1 MLARSVRATGE
12 FLAVCINGLIAVIL
26 PPRRPFTENEVAAIW
41 RGEARGR
48 RVHVPSNFGIGQS
61 AACVIIRRDSQRG
74 VVADEMRA
82 FACGRFD
89 FIFGAAEFL
98 HANRM
103 IPLAALS
110 WRAVFGFQLSR
121 RMSW

>member
-1 MLARSVRATGE
+1 MFARSVRATGE
-12 FLAVCINGLIAVIL
+12 LLAVCVNGFVALKL
-26 PPRRPFTENEVAAIW
+26 PPPRPFTENEVAAVW

-82 FACGRFD
+82 FARGRFD

-98 HANRM
+98 DADHV
-103 IPLAALS
+103 IPFAALNGGT
-110 WRAVFGFQLSR
+110 AFGLQ
-121 RMSW
+121 